1 MRARLSALALVVIAS
16 SIVRA
21 QSPAQLALQRYS
33 VDPMH
38 STVGFATTLL
48 GGVKVR
54 GRFNEY
60 DATIVFDPAHPERS
74 SVSAIIQ
81 AKSINTDMKFR
92 DDHLRSPDFF
102 DVDHYP
108 TIQFVSE
115 RVVPRRGLAIVSG
128 TLTMHGVSR
137 AISFPAKMALAPYK
151 VGTTVGVAFAA
162 ELRINRKDFGIA
174 GTNKFNPDYNPLT
187 NMLSDSVDILLE
199 VDAIREGYADRRLA
213 GGTPPGIADTV
224 NRVLVARGI
233 DAAVSTYRALHS
245 SQPTMFDFTPY
256 QLDLLGHQL
265 AERGE
270 LANAV
275 VVHRLNVEQYADS
288 AGVLESL
295 AESQALGNDGA
306 GALTTYRRA
315 MAKFPQS
322 ANAREMVRR
331 LERLGFHS
339 PSGEVVRD

>member
-1 MRARLSALALVVIAS
+1 MGLPPSRQCQSRTASSIDPHVIRTTASIPGGSFDPILYRLSSVPALTTEFPMRARLSALALVVIAS

-115 RVVPRRGLAIVSG
+115 RVVPRRGVAIVSG
-128 TLTMHGVSR
+128 TLTMQGGDNSR
-137 AISFPAKMALAPYK
+137 
-151 VGTTVGVAFAA
+151 
-162 ELRINRKDFGIA
+162 
-174 GTNKFNPDYNPLT
+174 
-187 NMLSDSVDILLE
+187 
-199 VDAIREGYADRRLA
+199 RR
-213 GGTPPGIADTV
+213 V
-224 NRVLVARGI
+224 RG
-233 DAAVSTYRALHS
+233 
-245 SQPTMFDFTPY
+245 
-256 QLDLLGHQL
+256 
-265 AERGE
+265 
-270 LANAV
+270 
-275 VVHRLNVEQYADS
+275 
-288 AGVLESL
+288 
-295 AESQALGNDGA
+295 
-306 GALTTYRRA
+306 
-315 MAKFPQS
+315 
-322 ANAREMVRR
+322 
-331 LERLGFHS
+331 
-339 PSGEVVRD
+339 